1 MIKRISILPGDP
13 DRVPNPQNYDVFI
26 DGVKQTHCIVAD
38 AEKGTALRY
47 KKNAVGMLCR
57 RRNNKFLT
65 EEVQGVV
72 AILPKVPK

>member
-13 DRVPNPQNYDVFI
+13 DRVLDPQNYVVFI
-26 DGVKQTHCIVAD
+26 DGIKQTHCIVAD

-57 RRNNKFLT
+57 GRNNKFLT
-65 EEVQGVV
+65 EEVTGIVT
-72 AILPKVPK
+72 ILPKVPK